1 MRVDAATTKYMK
13 QLEELEEGRG
23 EKEGGMQRGENRALI
38 GAAAMVGRLLVDE
51 AADASWQRS
60 LRHVIAAAI
69 FAVIAYFVTFQWE
82 LSALNK
88 AIVQGLCGAVAP
100 ELVDWLSTT
109 IRKKLGFKDKQ
120 KTPAWKSLFSRKK
133 KPKRRR
139 RTTAKK
145 AAPAKKAAKP
155 AKEGS
160 KKAKKS
166 KGTESYKLYIFKVLK
181 QVHPDTGISSKSM
194 AILNSFIADQFEK
207 IAAAAAQLSRV
218 NKKPTLTSREIQ
230 TAVRLVLPGELAK
243 HAVSEGTKAV
253 TKFTSA

>member
-1 MRVDAATTKYMK
+1 MILSLVLAQVAEQAPAVAKASPAIVNNFQIALLAFK
-13 QLEELEEGRG
+13 S
-23 EKEGGMQRGENRALI
+23 GGWIVALI

-100 ELVDWLSTT
+100 ELVDWLSMN

-120 KTPAWKSLFSRKK
+120 RKPAWRRLFSRKK

-139 RTTAKK
+139 RATAKQ
-145 AAPAKKAAKP
+145 AAPAKKSPAKAAPKKGAKKP
-155 AKEGS
+155 AAQKVPAE
-160 KKAKKS
+160 KKPRAKK
-166 KGTESYKLYIFKVLK
+166 
-181 QVHPDTGISSKSM
+181 PDDGQSS
-194 AILNSFIADQFEK
+194 LN
-207 IAAAAAQLSRV
+207 L
-218 NKKPTLTSREIQ
+218 
-230 TAVRLVLPGELAK
+230 
-243 HAVSEGTKAV
+243 
-253 TKFTSA
+253 

>member
-1 MRVDAATTKYMK
+1 MTLAMFLAEAAATDAPVKGVAAVANNFQVALLAFK
-13 QLEELEEGRG
+13 S
-23 EKEGGMQRGENRALI
+23 GGWIVALI

-120 KTPAWKSLFSRKK
+120 KDPAWKSLFKRKK

-139 RTTAKK
+139 RAAAKK
-145 AAPAKKAAKP
+145 AAPPPAPAKKGPSKKGSAKP
-155 AKEGS
+155 PAKKTPAKKTPE
-160 KKAKKS
+160 KKPKAKKPAAP
-166 KGTESYKLYIFKVLK
+166 K
-181 QVHPDTGISSKSM
+181 PDDGQAT
-194 AILNSFIADQFEK
+194 LN
-207 IAAAAAQLSRV
+207 L
-218 NKKPTLTSREIQ
+218 
-230 TAVRLVLPGELAK
+230 
-243 HAVSEGTKAV
+243 
-253 TKFTSA
+253 

>member
-1 MRVDAATTKYMK
+1 MILSLVLAQVAEQAPAVAKASPAIVNNFQVALLAFK
-13 QLEELEEGRG
+13 S
-23 EKEGGMQRGENRALI
+23 GGWIVALI

-145 AAPAKKAAKP
+145 GAPAKAAPKKGAKKPAAKKPAAKKAPAEKKPP
-155 AKEGS
+155 AK
-160 KKAKKS
+160 K
-166 KGTESYKLYIFKVLK
+166 
-181 QVHPDTGISSKSM
+181 PDDGQST
-194 AILNSFIADQFEK
+194 LN
-207 IAAAAAQLSRV
+207 L
-218 NKKPTLTSREIQ
+218 
-230 TAVRLVLPGELAK
+230 
-243 HAVSEGTKAV
+243 
-253 TKFTSA
+253 

>member
-1 MRVDAATTKYMK
+1 MTLAMFLAEAAAQDAPVKGVAAVANNFQVALLAFKS
-13 QLEELEEGRG
+13 
-23 EKEGGMQRGENRALI
+23 GGWIVALI

-120 KTPAWKSLFSRKK
+120 KDPAWKSLFKRKK

-139 RTTAKK
+139 RAAAKK
-145 AAPAKKAAKP
+145 AAPTQAPAKKGPSKKASAKPAAKKAP
-155 AKEGS
+155 AKKPPE
-160 KKAKKS
+160 KKPKAKKPAVPKTDDGQS
-166 KGTESYKLYIFKVLK
+166 T
-181 QVHPDTGISSKSM
+181 
-194 AILNSFIADQFEK
+194 LN
-207 IAAAAAQLSRV
+207 L
-218 NKKPTLTSREIQ
+218 
-230 TAVRLVLPGELAK
+230 
-243 HAVSEGTKAV
+243 
-253 TKFTSA
+253 

>member
-1 MRVDAATTKYMK
+1 MILSLLLAQVAEQAPVVAKASPAIVNNFHVALLAFK
-13 QLEELEEGRG
+13 S
-23 EKEGGMQRGENRALI
+23 GGWIVALI

-120 KTPAWKSLFSRKK
+120 RKPAWRNLFSRKQ

-139 RTTAKK
+139 RATAKQ
-145 AAPAKKAAKP
+145 AAPAKKAPAKAALKKGVKKP
-155 AKEGS
+155 AA
-160 KKAKKS
+160 KKAATPKAPA
-166 KGTESYKLYIFKVLK
+166 E
-181 QVHPDTGISSKSM
+181 
-194 AILNSFIADQFEK
+194 
-207 IAAAAAQLSRV
+207 
-218 NKKPTLTSREIQ
+218 KKPRARKPDDGQSSLN
-230 TAVRLVLPGELAK
+230 L
-243 HAVSEGTKAV
+243 
-253 TKFTSA
+253 

>member
-1 MRVDAATTKYMK
+1 MILSLVLAQVAEQAPAVAKASPAIVNNFQIALLAFK
-13 QLEELEEGRG
+13 S
-23 EKEGGMQRGENRALI
+23 GGWIVALI

-145 AAPAKKAAKP
+145 GAPAKAAPKKGAKKPAAKKPAAKKAPAEKKPP
-155 AKEGS
+155 AK
-160 KKAKKS
+160 KPPAKK
-166 KGTESYKLYIFKVLK
+166 
-181 QVHPDTGISSKSM
+181 PDDGQST
-194 AILNSFIADQFEK
+194 LN
-207 IAAAAAQLSRV
+207 L
-218 NKKPTLTSREIQ
+218 
-230 TAVRLVLPGELAK
+230 
-243 HAVSEGTKAV
+243 
-253 TKFTSA
+253 

>member
-1 MRVDAATTKYMK
+1 MILSLLLAQVAEQAPVVAKASPAIVNNFQIALLAFK
-13 QLEELEEGRG
+13 S
-23 EKEGGMQRGENRALI
+23 GGWIVALI

-145 AAPAKKAAKP
+145 AAPAKAAPKKGAKKPAAKKPAAKKAPAEKKPP
-155 AKEGS
+155 AK
-160 KKAKKS
+160 K
-166 KGTESYKLYIFKVLK
+166 
-181 QVHPDTGISSKSM
+181 PDDGQST
-194 AILNSFIADQFEK
+194 LN
-207 IAAAAAQLSRV
+207 L
-218 NKKPTLTSREIQ
+218 
-230 TAVRLVLPGELAK
+230 
-243 HAVSEGTKAV
+243 
-253 TKFTSA
+253 

>member
-1 MRVDAATTKYMK
+1 MILTMILAQVAEQAPTVAKASPAIVNNFQVALLAFK
-13 QLEELEEGRG
+13 S
-23 EKEGGMQRGENRALI
+23 GGWIVALI

-120 KTPAWKSLFSRKK
+120 KTPAWRSLFSRKK

-139 RTTAKK
+139 RTSAKK
-145 AAPAKKAAKP
+145 ATPAKKSRTKAPPKKGTKKPAAKK
-155 AKEGS
+155 ALAE
-160 KKAKKS
+160 KKPRAKK
-166 KGTESYKLYIFKVLK
+166 
-181 QVHPDTGISSKSM
+181 PDDGQST
-194 AILNSFIADQFEK
+194 LN
-207 IAAAAAQLSRV
+207 L
-218 NKKPTLTSREIQ
+218 
-230 TAVRLVLPGELAK
+230 
-243 HAVSEGTKAV
+243 
-253 TKFTSA
+253 

>member
-1 MRVDAATTKYMK
+1 MTLAIILAEAAEQVPVVAKVSSAVVNNFQTAVLAFKS
-13 QLEELEEGRG
+13 
-23 EKEGGMQRGENRALI
+23 GGWIVSLI

-109 IRKKLGFKDKQ
+109 IRKKLGFKDK
-120 KTPAWKSLFSRKK
+120 KRTPAWQNLFSRKK

-145 AAPAKKAAKP
+145 AASTKAPTKKAALAKAAPKKSAKKP
-155 AKEGS
+155 A
-160 KKAKKS
+160 AKK
-166 KGTESYKLYIFKVLK
+166 TPE
-181 QVHPDTGISSKSM
+181 
-194 AILNSFIADQFEK
+194 
-207 IAAAAAQLSRV
+207 
-218 NKKPTLTSREIQ
+218 KKPRAKKPDDGQSTLN
-230 TAVRLVLPGELAK
+230 L
-243 HAVSEGTKAV
+243 
-253 TKFTSA
+253 

>member
-1 MRVDAATTKYMK
+1 MILSLVLAQVAEQAPAVAKASPAIVNNFQIALLAFK
-13 QLEELEEGRG
+13 S
-23 EKEGGMQRGENRALI
+23 GGWIVALI

-145 AAPAKKAAKP
+145 AAPAKAAPKKGAKKPAAKKPAAKKPAAKKAPAEKKPP
-155 AKEGS
+155 AK
-160 KKAKKS
+160 K
-166 KGTESYKLYIFKVLK
+166 
-181 QVHPDTGISSKSM
+181 PDDGQST
-194 AILNSFIADQFEK
+194 LN
-207 IAAAAAQLSRV
+207 L
-218 NKKPTLTSREIQ
+218 
-230 TAVRLVLPGELAK
+230 
-243 HAVSEGTKAV
+243 
-253 TKFTSA
+253 

>member
-1 MRVDAATTKYMK
+1 MTLAIILAEAAEQVPVVAKVSSAVVNNFQTAVLAFKS
-13 QLEELEEGRG
+13 
-23 EKEGGMQRGENRALI
+23 GGWIVSLI

-109 IRKKLGFKDKQ
+109 IRKKLGFKDK
-120 KTPAWKSLFSRKK
+120 KRTPAWQNLFSRKK

-145 AAPAKKAAKP
+145 AASTKAPTKKAALAKAAPKKSAKKP
-155 AKEGS
+155 A
-160 KKAKKS
+160 AKK
-166 KGTESYKLYIFKVLK
+166 TPE
-181 QVHPDTGISSKSM
+181 
-194 AILNSFIADQFEK
+194 
-207 IAAAAAQLSRV
+207 
-218 NKKPTLTSREIQ
+218 KKPRAKKPDDGQSTLH
-230 TAVRLVLPGELAK
+230 L
-243 HAVSEGTKAV
+243 
-253 TKFTSA
+253 

>member
-1 MRVDAATTKYMK
+1 MILSLLLAQVAEQAPVVAKASPAIVNNFQIALLAFK
-13 QLEELEEGRG
+13 S
-23 EKEGGMQRGENRALI
+23 GGWIVALI

-120 KTPAWKSLFSRKK
+120 RTPAWRNLFTRKK

-139 RTTAKK
+139 RVTAKK
-145 AAPAKKAAKP
+145 AASAKKPPAKAAPKKGAKKPAAKKAPAEKKP
-155 AKEGS
+155 S
-160 KKAKKS
+160 AKK
-166 KGTESYKLYIFKVLK
+166 
-181 QVHPDTGISSKSM
+181 PDDGQST
-194 AILNSFIADQFEK
+194 LN
-207 IAAAAAQLSRV
+207 L
-218 NKKPTLTSREIQ
+218 
-230 TAVRLVLPGELAK
+230 
-243 HAVSEGTKAV
+243 
-253 TKFTSA
+253 

>member
-1 MRVDAATTKYMK
+1 MTLALILAEATAQVAPAKGVAAVANNFQTAVIAFKS
-13 QLEELEEGRG
+13 
-23 EKEGGMQRGENRALI
+23 GGWIVSLI

-100 ELVDWLSTT
+100 ELVDWLSMT

-120 KTPAWKSLFSRKK
+120 RTPAWKNLFSRKK

-139 RTTAKK
+139 RTAAKK
-145 AAPAKKAAKP
+145 AAATKAAPARKGAAPKPAPKKTSAKKP
-155 AKEGS
+155 KE
-160 KKAKKS
+160 KS
-166 KGTESYKLYIFKVLK
+166 APE
-181 QVHPDTGISSKSM
+181 
-194 AILNSFIADQFEK
+194 
-207 IAAAAAQLSRV
+207 
-218 NKKPTLTSREIQ
+218 KKPRAPKPDDGQATLN
-230 TAVRLVLPGELAK
+230 L
-243 HAVSEGTKAV
+243 
-253 TKFTSA
+253 

>member
-1 MRVDAATTKYMK
+1 MILSLLLAQVAEQAPAVAKASPAIVNNF
-13 QLEELEEGRG
+13 QIALLAFQS
-23 EKEGGMQRGENRALI
+23 GGWIVALI

-51 AADASWQRS
+51 ADDASWQRS

-120 KTPAWKSLFSRKK
+120 RTPAWRNLFSRKK

-139 RTTAKK
+139 RATAKQAASAKKNPAKAAPKKGAKKPAAQKPAAKK
-145 AAPAKKAAKP
+145 APVEKKPRAKK
-155 AKEGS
+155 
-160 KKAKKS
+160 
-166 KGTESYKLYIFKVLK
+166 
-181 QVHPDTGISSKSM
+181 PDDGQSS
-194 AILNSFIADQFEK
+194 LN
-207 IAAAAAQLSRV
+207 L
-218 NKKPTLTSREIQ
+218 
-230 TAVRLVLPGELAK
+230 
-243 HAVSEGTKAV
+243 
-253 TKFTSA
+253 

>member
-1 MRVDAATTKYMK
+1 MILSLVLAQVAEQAPAVAKASPAIVNNFQIALLAFK
-13 QLEELEEGRG
+13 S
-23 EKEGGMQRGENRALI
+23 GGWIVALI

-145 AAPAKKAAKP
+145 GAPAKAAPKKGTKKPAAKKPAAKKPAAKKPAAKKAPAEKKPP
-155 AKEGS
+155 AK
-160 KKAKKS
+160 K
-166 KGTESYKLYIFKVLK
+166 
-181 QVHPDTGISSKSM
+181 PDDGQST
-194 AILNSFIADQFEK
+194 LN
-207 IAAAAAQLSRV
+207 L
-218 NKKPTLTSREIQ
+218 
-230 TAVRLVLPGELAK
+230 
-243 HAVSEGTKAV
+243 
-253 TKFTSA
+253 